1 MRAVALAIL
10 DVADFRHRA
19 DSAHGRF
26 GYFCQA
32 ECTTVVA
39 FRIAR
44 LVAAAEVLGGFAEEP
59 R

>member
-1 MRAVALAIL
+1 M
-10 DVADFRHRA
+10 DVVDFRHRA
-19 DSAHGRF
+19 DCASGRF
-26 GYFCQA
+26 GCCCQVDR
-32 ECTTVVA
+32 TRVVA